1 MEGLSGVNLQDAS
14 LVQWSSYVQDVAAGM
29 RQPPKVA
36 MDCPEEDI
44 KGILHRLELETRV
57 PFCRFCFGIGGYCGC
72 TTSTSSLQTP
82 LWSPPAY
89 RHASMAAA
97 MATTAS
103 TSGPG
108 ASTSACPPP
117 GFPTLP
123 HPSPLAGA
131 GRGRGRVLEERLAR
145 ARART
150 PAIRQVRPLLQQQM
164 MTEAV
169 QATPYRQ
176 QVFLPPP
183 NPPRQVRETRSQPT
197 TTQAGA
203 TGVTPG
209 SRAPTETSASGC
221 ARGRST
227 ARESRE
233 APRHR

>member
-14 LVQWSSYVQDVAAGM
+14 LVQWSSYVQDVVAGM
-29 RQPPKVA
+29 RQIPKVA

-72 TTSTSSLQTP
+72 MTSASSLQTP

-89 RHASMAAA
+89 RYASMAAA
-97 MATTAS
+97 MATMAS

-117 GFPTLP
+117 GFPALP

-131 GRGRGRVLEERLAR
+131 GRGRGRILEEKLAR

-150 PAIRQVRPLLQQQM
+150 PAIRQVCPLLQQQM

-169 QATPYRQ
+169 QATPYGQ
-176 QVFLPPP
+176 QVFP
-183 NPPRQVRETRSQPT
+183 PT
-197 TTQAGA
+197 TTQ
-203 TGVTPG
+203 
-209 SRAPTETSASGC
+209 
-221 ARGRST
+221 
-227 ARESRE
+227 
-233 APRHR
+233 